1 MTGDDRHRYDNP
13 GDDDLSSATGDR
25 ARFSVSSSIC
35 HPGTWRNRTVY
46 QKFHTAKIVAWGELL
61 GQG

>member
-46 QKFHTAKIVAWGELL
+46 QIFHAAKIVL
-61 GQG
+61 G